1 MVCEDGRDEIL
12 RCAHPKLRQL
22 SRDTCERV
30 SSLSRRH
37 LQEIVHE
44 QSSYKGCLV
53 TVNFNS
59 SVIVCR
65 VSGRGNPLIT
75 LWCALTRIGRANYT
89 VLHVTS
95 GLSTFYKRR

>member
-22 SRDTCERV
+22 SRDACERV

-53 TVNFNS
+53 TVNLIARS
-59 SVIVCR
+59 LYVASVVGEI
-65 VSGRGNPLIT
+65 P
-75 LWCALTRIGRANYT
+75 
-89 VLHVTS
+89 
-95 GLSTFYKRR
+95 